1 MSDMPERLLDNHTFL
16 PIDAPARNISSI
28 RNINCIPRTI
38 IEPSTTVAV
47 EVIEQQHIHHH
58 SYSLMILDSRHVN

>member
-1 MSDMPERLLDNHTFL
+1 MSDTLEHLLDNHNFVM
-16 PIDAPARNISSI
+16 IDSYARNISSI

-47 EVIEQQHIHHH
+47 ENNRAATYTSPLIFPNDI
-58 SYSLMILDSRHVN
+58 R